1 MPPGRSPSRRGGRR
15 TGQPGAQYTNRTDL
29 QQAPRA
35 VPGQTYGQAGA
46 QLQAQA
52 QIPLAGGGP
61 NAGPVAPQMGTP
73 PSEGGGLLGPGATPG
88 SLGPLHAPTG
98 RPGEPVTH
106 GLATGPGAGPEA
118 LTPPDP
124 LIGAAAIMNNLGSS
138 ADAEVQALRMKVN
151 AMLGNQG
158 AA

>member
-35 VPGQTYGQAGA
+35 VPGQTYGTAGA
-46 QLQAQA
+46 QLQAQS
-52 QIPLAGGGP
+52 QIPLSGGGP
-61 NAGPVAPQMGTP
+61 NATPTIGQSAPTGGMG
-73 PSEGGGLLGPGATPG
+73 SLGAGAAPG

-98 RPGEPVTH
+98 RPNEPVTH

-124 LIGAAAIMNNLGSS
+124 LVKAAAVLNNLGSA
-138 ADAEVQALRMKVN
+138 ADADTQKLREFIN
-151 AMLGNQG
+151 ATLGNKG